1 MLETDLP
8 LLESLPPESPSIQLL
23 GPHDPFLDLPQ
34 RGWILPDKSA
44 QKKVWRTVGSPGVVI
59 QDTQIIGFWNARVQ
73 REKTAV
79 QFTLFETLDE
89 EKRFQ
94 VQTEMA
100 RLQTFLGR
108 SLGTCR
114 FVK

>member
-1 MLETDLP
+1 MLEADLP
-8 LLESLPPESPSIQLL
+8 LLESLPPERPSIQLL

-34 RGWILPDKSA
+34 HGWILPDKSA

-114 FVK
+114 FVE